1 MIEISNKAG
10 VITALTK
17 SKNGITLNIN
27 TKEVKIDDLNVV
39 HPGEYEKS

>member
-10 VITALTK
+10 IISVETSTK
-17 SKNGITLNIN
+17 SKITLDTN

-39 HPGEYEKS
+39 HA